1 MDRSLGRGPVLPAL
15 ALVLAA
21 AATLLVAFVPAFRS
35 GGLLSPLGLWVV
47 GAAGLGLIAAGAALP
62 SARSGSSAIRRSISV
77 AGVVA
82 AVAVVAVGIGSVVA
96 LGDPGG
102 VGFPG
107 PGPTP
112 PQGEPGP
119 VPAEPVP
126 AEGEV
131 LGVVAIELTGGVNVA
146 AKTPNAVCSIGST
159 GGPPGRYR
167 AVLQD
172 GENVIS
178 LDFEADDTGQLGFLH
193 IDLSTVDGQFQFSA
207 GKGWEATP
215 PWVTRDGSPTP
226 QSGSAILTGL
236 VGLTVASGTGFA
248 PAPPQVSGRLTWDCP
263 VA

>member
-1 MDRSLGRGPVLPAL
+1 
-15 ALVLAA
+15 
-21 AATLLVAFVPAFRS
+21 
-35 GGLLSPLGLWVV
+35 
-47 GAAGLGLIAAGAALP
+47 
-62 SARSGSSAIRRSISV
+62 
-77 AGVVA
+77 
-82 AVAVVAVGIGSVVA
+82 VAVGIGSVVA

-119 VPAEPVP
+119 VPPEPV

-131 LGVVAIELTGGVNVA
+131 LGVVAIELTGGVGVA
-146 AKTPNAVCSIGST
+146 AKTPNAVCAIGAT

-167 AVLQD
+167 AILQD
-172 GENVIS
+172 GETVVG

-193 IDLSTVDGQFQFSA
+193 IDLSTVDGQFQYSA
-207 GKGWEATP
+207 GKGWEAAP

-226 QSGSAILTGL
+226 QSGSAILTDL
-236 VGLTVASGTGFA
+236 VGLTVSSGTGFA
-248 PAPPQVSGRLTWDCP
+248 PAAPQLSGRLSWDCP